1 MSASHGVKPTHT
13 PHPTDEDPAT
23 APQHPSDDDS
33 HEPARRPIMSAHA
46 IATLSA
52 HLRDLPGTPPTATV
66 EASLQQQSGIESTRA
81 FHWSDSEVDDKL
93 LAPVWHNEAKW
104 NRLVAEH
111 HARLEEALLVSRQEA
126 EERAVSEAAAAAA
139 AAAVAAAVAAAAS
152 AAAAAAATA
161 AAHVHPVPLALAEL
175 SDATTSFASSPQI
188 GLTSRAQP
196 SPTQPSPARP
206 IPSRPSKPSPD
217 QTSSTHLS
225 PARIPPAPKPKP
237 NDSARPAHSCPNH
250 TRKRKQKKQ
259 KKHMKFRHH
268 TKHAAADPDG
278 KGGFSVSSNEST
290 KPPSHPAGP
299 PCNGQPNPQQGHQE
313 GKQPLKGLRRA
324 FCILALFCPVVEGH
338 SLATS
343 PALPTLTQDSWGA
356 WSTPLSQPITLFLLL
371 LLLAGAAL
379 LVTITSATHVSP
391 LHVPSPPPSPPV
403 DVEAPGSAGGDA
415 SPGSISVRQIYNQT
429 AKEQGDP
436 PRLAGTP
443 TGGSVRHH
451 TGAQFEGQLLNQG
464 RGDRS
469 LGADVVDG
477 RESPTRHPL
486 GGAHHQQGGMA
497 IVFAMG

>member
-152 AAAAAAATA
+152 AAAAAVA
-161 AAHVHPVPLALAEL
+161 AA
-175 SDATTSFASSPQI
+175 
-188 GLTSRAQP
+188 

-206 IPSRPSKPSPD
+206 IPSRPSKPCLD
-217 QTSSTHLS
+217 QTISTHLS

-237 NDSARPAHSCPNH
+237 KDSARPAHSCPNH

-259 KKHMKFRHH
+259 AQKKHMKFRHH
-268 TKHAAADPDG
+268 TKHATADPDV
-278 KGGFSVSSNEST
+278 KGGFSVSSNEPT
-290 KPPSHPAGP
+290 KPPSHPADP
-299 PCNGQPNPQQGHQE
+299 PCNSQPNPQQGHQE
-313 GKQPLKGLRRA
+313 GKQPLKGLCRA
-324 FCILALFCPVVEGH
+324 FFILAFFCPVEGH

-371 LLLAGAAL
+371 LFLAGAAL

-403 DVEAPGSAGGDA
+403 DVEAPGSTGGDA